1 MLWHFSAD
9 ELGLLFGSAQGTKTC
24 LLSRVEAKYHQVDMT
39 IDLYQLI
46 NSMNF
51 NNLFYIKNQEDIYN
65 MTSNKI
71 VRQSKIKEIITAQEI
86 GSQEELTQIL
96 KDNGFDTTQ
105 ATLSRDLHEL
115 GIVRIPSENGFRYV
129 FHQDQM
135 EQSLK
140 PLMAMEIINVFHN
153 ESTIVVKT
161 MPGRAQG
168 VAIYFDRWQNSNII
182 GTVAGDDTIL
192 IVPDTHENVQMILEK
207 IRELMG

>member
-1 MLWHFSAD
+1 MRPPERFRQDYAR
-9 ELGLLFGSAQGTKTC
+9 LGAG
-24 LLSRVEAKYHQVDMT
+24 
-39 IDLYQLI
+39 
-46 NSMNF
+46 
-51 NNLFYIKNQEDIYN
+51 
-65 MTSNKI
+65 
-71 VRQSKIKEIITAQEI
+71 
-86 GSQEELTQIL
+86 
-96 KDNGFDTTQ
+96 
-105 ATLSRDLHEL
+105 
-115 GIVRIPSENGFRYV
+115 P
-129 FHQDQM
+129 HQDQM